1 MADQNNQQTNDI
13 QDAAIKDPK
22 DWKSG
27 DDPATTSQLSYLNTL
42 STQAG
47 EELENG
53 DLTKAEASVE
63 IDRLRDEAGLED

>member
-1 MADQNNQQTNDI
+1 MADQQNNLDEG
-13 QDAAIKDPK
+13 AIKDPK
-22 DWKSG
+22 EWKSG
-27 DDPATTSQLSYLNTL
+27 DDPATPSQLSYLNTL
-42 STQAG
+42 ATQAG